1 MKNIKRIVLNIP
13 HCSTKTVLEEW
24 DSKEI
29 IDEVYKWTDLFAD
42 VLFEPQLL
50 SPDYD
55 IVSVKG
61 TVSRFTCD
69 FERLVNDPLDKIGQ
83 GIIYTQFGKFK
94 REISEQRKQEI
105 MDTIYYPYIE
115 QLKSKLTDKS
125 LLIDCHS
132 FPTEVARDIDVN
144 LGFNEDWSKPN
155 DEIIALIG
163 DYFKSNGFNIGVNF
177 PYSNS
182 ISPEC
187 AFTYPSIM
195 IELNKKLYLNPDN
208 TLKSNTH
215 RLKEKLTKLYSLIFK
230 L

>member
-1 MKNIKRIVLNIP
+1 MKSIKRIVLNIP

-24 DSKEI
+24 DSTEI
-29 IDEVYKWTDLFAD
+29 IDEVFKWTDLFTD
-42 VLFEPQLL
+42 FLFEPKFL

-61 TVSRFTCD
+61 AFSRFTCD
-69 FERLVNDPLDKIGQ
+69 FERLVNDPLNTIGQ
-83 GIIYTQFGKFK
+83 GIIYTRFGNFK
-94 REISEQRKQEI
+94 RNISEQRKQEI
-105 MDTIYYPYIE
+105 MDTIYYPYID

-132 FPTEVARDIDVN
+132 FPAEVAENIDVN
-144 LGFNEDWSKPN
+144 LGFNEDWSKPS
-155 DEIIALIG
+155 DEIITFIA
-163 DYFKSNGFNIGVNF
+163 DYFKSNGLNVALNF

-182 ISPEC
+182 MSPEC

-208 TLKSNTH
+208 TLKSNANH
-215 RLKEKLTKLYSLIFK
+215 LKEKLTTLYSIIL
-230 L
+230 

>member
-1 MKNIKRIVLNIP
+1 
-13 HCSTKTVLEEW
+13 
-24 DSKEI
+24 
-29 IDEVYKWTDLFAD
+29 VYKWTDLFTD
-42 VLFEPQLL
+42 VLFEPKCLR
-50 SPDYD
+50 SDYD

-69 FERLVNDPLDKIGQ
+69 FERLVNDPLDKMGQ
-83 GIIYTQFGKFK
+83 GIIYTRFGSFK
-94 REISEQRKQEI
+94 RTISEQRKQEI

-132 FPTEVARDIDVN
+132 FPAEVAETIDVN
-144 LGFNEDWSKPN
+144 LGFNEDWSKPS
-155 DEIIALIG
+155 DEMIAFIA
-163 DYFKSNGFNIGVNF
+163 DYFKSNGFNVALNF

-195 IELNKKLYLNPDN
+195 IELNKRLYLHPDN
-208 TLKSNTH
+208 TLKSNANH
-215 RLKEKLTKLYSLIFK
+215 LTETLTNLYSLI

>member
-1 MKNIKRIVLNIP
+1 MKSIKRIVLNIP
-13 HCSTKTVLEEW
+13 HCNTKTVLEEW

-29 IDEVYKWTDLFAD
+29 IDEVFKWTDLFTD
-42 VLFEPQLL
+42 FLFEPKFL

-69 FERLVNDPLDKIGQ
+69 FERLVNDPLNTIGQ
-83 GIIYTQFGKFK
+83 GIIYTRFGNFK

-105 MDTIYYPYIE
+105 MDTIYYPYID
-115 QLKSKLTDKS
+115 QLKSKLTNKS

-132 FPTEVARDIDVN
+132 FPAEVAENIDVN
-144 LGFNEDWSKPN
+144 LGFNEDWSKPC
-155 DEIIALIG
+155 DEIITFIA
-163 DYFKSNGFNIGVNF
+163 DYLKSNGFNVALNF

-182 ISPEC
+182 MSPEC

-195 IELNKKLYLNPDN
+195 IELNKNLYLNPDN
-208 TLKSNTH
+208 TLKSNAH
-215 RLKEKLTKLYSLIFK
+215 HLKEKLTTLYSIII
-230 L
+230 